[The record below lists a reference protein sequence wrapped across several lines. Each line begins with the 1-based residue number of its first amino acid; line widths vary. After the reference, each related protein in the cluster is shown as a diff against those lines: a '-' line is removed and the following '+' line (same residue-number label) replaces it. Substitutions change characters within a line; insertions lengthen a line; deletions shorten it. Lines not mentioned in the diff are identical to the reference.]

1 MQIALP
7 LTAAALLVL
16 NRVANKVA
24 LVPMQPYLLFFALA
38 QTSIYVIIYS
48 ACLLQQI
55 RCTDCCF
62 LVTRDGSVSQSMA
75 ALMHPC
81 TLIQLVCH
89 LPLEHGR
96 WPCT

>member
-38 QTSIYVIIYS
+38 QTSIYVMIYS
-48 ACLLQQI
+48 ACLLHHI
-55 RCTDCCF
+55 RCKDRCY
-62 LVTRDGSVSQSMA
+62 LA
-75 ALMHPC
+75 AREG
-81 TLIQLVCH
+81 VCQ
-89 LPLEHGR
+89 PAYGR
-96 WPCT
+96 LDAA